1 MRRVQLF
8 SISTFAALLFAATGS
23 FAAQDISTPSGGR
36 DDVIGAEMT
45 RFNGAIVPQWR
56 SFTSRRGN
64 VSGAWSTFVNSLR
77 AGGDGRG
84 LLDRVNA
91 AVNQVPY
98 VSDAS
103 IGRPVNYWA
112 TPSEFL
118 ARGGDC
124 KDYALAKYTA
134 LRALGVPAGAM
145 RILVVPEHAVLVVS
159 TKDGPIVLDNLR
171 SSPYPLDQGLTSR
184 AVYAVSDAG
193 AWIKVIRN

>member
-1 MRRVQLF
+1 MRRVQLLSLSAF
-8 SISTFAALLFAATGS
+8 AAALLAATAS
-23 FAAQDISTPSGGR
+23 FAAQDPSTASSGR
-36 DDVIGAEMT
+36 DDVIGIEMT
-45 RFNGAIVPQWR
+45 HFSGAIVPQWR

-64 VSGAWSTFVNSLR
+64 VTGAWSAFVNSLR

-118 ARGGDC
+118 ASGGDC

-134 LRALGVPAGAM
+134 LRALGIPAGAM
-145 RILVVPEHAVLVVS
+145 RILVLPEHAVLVVN
-159 TKDGPIVLDNLR
+159 TKDGPTVLDNLR
-171 SSPYPLDQGLTSR
+171 PTPYPLDESLTSR